1 MNAKLH
7 HVVARII
14 YHLYRTHKLAW
25 AHPHRKIISPASR
38 RITITDTA
46 NDMTST
52 GTSIASYV
60 IYWHYRHRAAHLTQS
75 RCNALIHTQR
85 DEKARQIKQL
95 GRAIII
101 ATLPENKDPKTKPA
115 WTNLSSH
122 ATCHLQTKKSKWWQI
137 WLNIRITPQWKL
149 TTHECWTTKH
159 TTTGIVNLLYRQ
171 DIHQHEWRHDENCI
185 RLPAHII

>member
-1 MNAKLH
+1 MG
-7 HVVARII
+7 
-14 YHLYRTHKLAW
+14 T
-25 AHPHRKIISPASR
+25 PASK
-38 RITITDTA
+38 
-46 NDMTST
+46 N
-52 GTSIASYV
+52 
-60 IYWHYRHRAAHLTQS
+60 HLTCQQTHHNHWHCKWHDVYRNINCKLCYLLTLS
-75 RCNALIHTQR
+75 PSCCAPDTEQMQCSNTYTKR
-85 DEKARQIKQL
+85 DEKARQIKQPD
-95 GRAIII
+95 RAIII